1 MIKKKLFLQISLVAL
16 TLVWATAAFA
26 QCHSITNNPPT
37 LSTCSGQS
45 NGAINITVNGGFSPF
60 QYTWTGPN
68 GFSSALEDISNLVDG
83 SYTCV
88 VYGGNNC
95 FEQITVLVQSPQ
107 VMSLDDVSTNVTC
120 FGLSNGSVNLVPSDG
135 TFPYTFAW
143 TGPNSFTSSQ
153 EDITNVITG
162 TYSVT
167 VTDAVG
173 CKISGTYP
181 ITQPQDLQITS
192 TQTNVLCFGQ
202 FNGTINTNP
211 SGGTTPYT
219 YLWNNNSNNQ
229 NLINL
234 DAGIYSLTVT
244 DAQNCQEQLSV
255 TVTQPNQLAA
265 TSSVTNVNCFGQS
278 TGAIDV
284 AVTGG
289 TQLYNYSWNS
299 GQLIQDI
306 TGVPSGSYVLTITD
320 ANGCTLQHNKTISQN
335 SQIMVGQTITNVSC
349 NGQSNGAIALTATG
363 GATPYTFAWTGPNS
377 FTSSQEDLSGL
388 SAGTY
393 SLILTDNLGCNIGN
407 IILIR
412 LHNQIR

>member
-1 MIKKKLFLQISLVAL
+1 
-16 TLVWATAAFA
+16 LVWATAAFA

-68 GFSSALEDISNLVDG
+68 GFSSASEDISNLVDG

-135 TFPYTFAW
+135 TFPYTFLWSNTAI
-143 TGPNSFTSSQ
+143 T
-153 EDITNVITG
+153 EDITNVIAG

-211 SGGTTPYT
+211 SGEPIR
-219 YLWNNNSNNQ
+219 WNNP
-229 NLINL
+229 LYL
-234 DAGIYSLTVT
+234 SL
-244 DAQNCQEQLSV
+244 EQ
-255 TVTQPNQLAA
+255 
-265 TSSVTNVNCFGQS
+265 
-278 TGAIDV
+278 
-284 AVTGG
+284 
-289 TQLYNYSWNS
+289 
-299 GQLIQDI
+299 
-306 TGVPSGSYVLTITD
+306 
-320 ANGCTLQHNKTISQN
+320 
-335 SQIMVGQTITNVSC
+335 
-349 NGQSNGAIALTATG
+349 
-363 GATPYTFAWTGPNS
+363 
-377 FTSSQEDLSGL
+377 
-388 SAGTY
+388 
-393 SLILTDNLGCNIGN
+393 
-407 IILIR
+407 
-412 LHNQIR
+412 